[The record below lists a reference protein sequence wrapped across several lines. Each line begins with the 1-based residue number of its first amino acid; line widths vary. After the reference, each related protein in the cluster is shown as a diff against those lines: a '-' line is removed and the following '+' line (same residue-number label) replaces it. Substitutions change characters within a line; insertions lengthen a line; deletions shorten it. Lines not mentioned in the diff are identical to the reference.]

1 MVYFGSRMNETPC
14 GCGFENF
21 EKKNVLLVEKGRM
34 KLEKENLF
42 T

>member
-21 EKKNVLLVEKGRM
+21 EKKNVLVEKGRM